1 MIGRPSDDAAST
13 QWLAALAGQPDV
25 KADSW
30 LNQQAAA
37 LRQALQQRSRRLDQ
51 AVPPADAA
59 LWRQLQ
65 FRLLR
70 EGLLQRRR
78 GLKARLPCP
87 LRSSTMR

>member
-1 MIGRPSDDAAST
+1 MISRSSGDAAST

-25 KADSW
+25 QADGW
-30 LNQQAAA
+30 LNQQAAV
-37 LRQALQQRSRRLDQ
+37 LRQALQQRSRQLDQ

-65 FRLLR
+65 VRLRR

-78 GLKARLPCP
+78 GLKALLPCP